1 VVATERQD
9 HFSDPGRDGSFKGQG
24 GCEIMTMGALN
35 VINTGLMT
43 PVGLS
48 APRACAAIRAKL
60 ANPTETGFMGADGKF
75 LRAHQVP
82 LKAAW
87 RGQRKLIMMAAGAAL
102 EALDPVAGLGSEPIP
117 VLLCVAEKTRPGRL
131 RDLDRTLFDGLEAQ
145 CGLRFHPTHSRIVPS
160 GKVGP
165 LIALAAAQK
174 LLSEASAEHV
184 LIVATDSLLAGPTLA
199 AYGEQ
204 RRLLNTANSNG
215 FMPGEGAG
223 ALLVARHGGPGL
235 ECLGLGFGVEPASFH
250 SEEPLRADGMTQAIR
265 DALAQAGLTLAQIG
279 YRICTLNGEQYW
291 FKEFDLA
298 CSRLLRGRHEFMD
311 LWHPAESVGDSGA
324 ALAVVCLSLA
334 LTAAQ
339 KGYAA
344 GDPVLVASSNE
355 EGACA
360 AAVFRSVGV
369 Q

>member
-1 VVATERQD
+1 MSAR
-9 HFSDPGRDGSFKGQG
+9 
-24 GCEIMTMGALN
+24 ALN
-35 VINTGLMT
+35 VVSTGLMT

-60 ANPTETGFMGADGKF
+60 ANPTETAFMSADGQW

-82 LKAAW
+82 LDTAW
-87 RGQRKLIMMAAGAAL
+87 RGRRKLITMASSAAH
-102 EALDPVAGLGSEPIP
+102 EALDPFAGLSAESIP
-117 VLLCVAEKTRPGRL
+117 LMLCLAEQSRPGRIA
-131 RDLDRTLFDGLEAQ
+131 DLDRTLFAGLEAHS
-145 CGLRFHPTHSRIVPS
+145 GLRFHPTLSRIVPR

-165 LIALAAAQK
+165 LIALAEADK
-174 LLSEASAEHV
+174 LMTDTGSEHV

-204 RRLLNTANSNG
+204 RRLLHKANSNG
-215 FMPGEGAG
+215 FMPGEAAG
-223 ALLVARHGGPGL
+223 ALLVARSGTRGL
-235 ECLGLGFGVEPASFH
+235 ECLGIGFGVEPATFH

-265 DALAQAGLTLAQIG
+265 DALANAGLTLAQIG

-291 FKEFDLA
+291 FKELDLA

-324 ALAVVCLSLA
+324 ALAVICLSLA

-344 GDPVLVASSNE
+344 GDPVLVTASNE